1 MEHFYKDIYGF
12 SQVDLFA
19 LYKKVVEIFPS
30 GSHFVEV
37 GTLLGKSA
45 VFMAVEIINSGK
57 NIRLDCVDHWK
68 GSEEHR
74 DNENIDTENLYEKF
88 LENIQPV
95 KGVINPVRAESVM
108 ASKLYKP
115 NSLDFIFIDASHDER
130 SVREDL
136 TYWMPRLKE
145 NGMIAGDDINN
156 EGVANAVKWFFDT
169 GKLEIIGRQWLLAQT
184 LPRMAQLH
192 LRK

>member
-1 MEHFYKDIYGF
+1 MDHFYKDVYGF
-12 SQVDLFA
+12 CDYVG
-19 LYKKVVEIFPS
+19 LYRKAVEIFPS

-37 GTLLGKSA
+37 GSFLGKSA

-57 NIRLDCVDHWK
+57 RIKFDCVDHWR
-68 GSEEHR
+68 GSEEHY
-74 DNENIDTENLYEKF
+74 DNENVDTENLYEKF
-88 LENIQPV
+88 LENTQPV
-95 KGVINPVRAESVM
+95 KGIINPVRAESVV
-108 ASKLYKP
+108 AAKLYKP

-145 NGMIAGDDINN
+145 DGMIAGDDIDN

-169 GKLEIIGRQWLLAQT
+169 GKLEIIGRQWLLAGA
-184 LPRMAQLH
+184 LPRLAQLH

>member
-1 MEHFYKDIYGF
+1 MDHFYKDVYGF
-12 SQVDLFA
+12 CDYVG
-19 LYKKVVEIFPS
+19 LYRKVVEIFPS

-37 GTLLGKSA
+37 GSFLGKSA

-57 NIRLDCVDHWK
+57 RIKFDCVDHWR
-68 GSEEHR
+68 GSEEHY
-74 DNENIDTENLYEKF
+74 DNENIDTENLYENF

-95 KGVINPVRAESVM
+95 KGVINPVRAESVV

-145 NGMIAGDDINN
+145 NGMIAGGDVDN

-169 GKLEIIGRQWLLAQT
+169 GKLEIIGRQWLLARA
-184 LPRMAQLH
+184 LPRLAQLH

>member
-1 MEHFYKDIYGF
+1 MDHFYKDVYGF
-12 SQVDLFA
+12 CDYVG
-19 LYKKVVEIFPS
+19 LYRKAVEIFPS

-37 GTLLGKSA
+37 GSFLGKSA

-57 NIRLDCVDHWK
+57 RIKFDCVDHWR
-68 GSEEHR
+68 GSEEHY
-74 DNENIDTENLYEKF
+74 DNENIDTENLYENF

-95 KGVINPVRAESVM
+95 KGVINPVRAESVV
-108 ASKLYKP
+108 ASKLHKP

-145 NGMIAGDDINN
+145 NGMIAGDDIDN

-169 GKLEIIGRQWLLAQT
+169 GKLEIIGRQWLLARA
-184 LPRMAQLH
+184 LPRLAQLH

>member
-1 MEHFYKDIYGF
+1 MDHFYKDVYGF
-12 SQVDLFA
+12 CDYVG
-19 LYKKVVEIFPS
+19 LYRKAVEIFPS

-37 GTLLGKSA
+37 GSFLGKSA

-57 NIRLDCVDHWK
+57 RIKFDCVDHWK
-68 GSEEHR
+68 GSEEHY
-74 DNENIDTENLYEKF
+74 DNENIDTENLYENF

-95 KGVINPVRAESVM
+95 KGVINPVRAESVV

-145 NGMIAGDDINN
+145 NGMIAGDDIDN

-169 GKLEIIGRQWLLAQT
+169 GKLEIIGRQWLLARA
-184 LPRMAQLH
+184 LPRLAQLH

>member
-1 MEHFYKDIYGF
+1 MDHFYKDVYGF
-12 SQVDLFA
+12 CDYVG
-19 LYKKVVEIFPS
+19 LYRKAVEIFPS

-37 GTLLGKSA
+37 GSFLGKSA

-57 NIRLDCVDHWK
+57 RIKFDCVDHWR

-74 DNENIDTENLYEKF
+74 DNEKIDAEYLYEGF
-88 LENIQPV
+88 LKNIEPV
-95 KGVINPVRAESVM
+95 KGVINPVRMNSID

-145 NGMIAGDDINN
+145 NGMIAGDDIDN

-169 GKLEIIGRQWLLAQT
+169 GKLEIIGRQWLLARA

>member
-1 MEHFYKDIYGF
+1 MDHFYKDVYGF
-12 SQVDLFA
+12 CDYVG
-19 LYKKVVEIFPS
+19 LYRKAVEIFPS

-37 GTLLGKSA
+37 GSFLGKSA

-57 NIRLDCVDHWK
+57 RIKFDCIDHWK

-74 DNENIDTENLYEKF
+74 DNEKIDAEYLYEGF
-88 LENIQPV
+88 LKNIEPV
-95 KGVINPVRAESVM
+95 KGVINPVRMNSID

-136 TYWMPRLKE
+136 AHWIPRLKE
-145 NGMIAGDDINN
+145 NGMIAGDDIDN

-169 GKLEIIGRQWLLAQT
+169 GKLEIIGRQWLLARA
-184 LPRMAQLH
+184 LPRLAQLH

>member
-1 MEHFYKDIYGF
+1 MDHFYKDVYGF
-12 SQVDLFA
+12 CDYVG
-19 LYKKVVEIFPS
+19 LYRKAVEIFPS

-37 GTLLGKSA
+37 GSFLGKSA

-57 NIRLDCVDHWK
+57 RIKFDCVDHWR
-68 GSEEHR
+68 GSEEHY
-74 DNENIDTENLYEKF
+74 DNENIGTENLYEKF

-95 KGVINPVRAESVM
+95 KGVINPVRAESVV

-145 NGMIAGDDINN
+145 NGMIAGDDIDN

-169 GKLEIIGRQWLLAQT
+169 GKLEIIGRQWLLARA
-184 LPRMAQLH
+184 LPRLAQLH

>member
-1 MEHFYKDIYGF
+1 MDHFYKDVYGF
-12 SQVDLFA
+12 CDYVG
-19 LYKKVVEIFPS
+19 LYRKAVENFSS

-37 GTLLGKSA
+37 GSFLGKSA

-57 NIRLDCVDHWK
+57 RIKFDCIDHWK
-68 GSEEHR
+68 GSEEHY

-95 KGVINPVRAESVM
+95 KGVINPVRAESVV

-145 NGMIAGDDINN
+145 NGMIAGDDIDN
-156 EGVANAVKWFFDT
+156 EGVVNAVKWFFDT
-169 GKLEIIGRQWLLAQT
+169 GKLEIIGRQWLLAQA
-184 LPRMAQLH
+184 LPRAAQLH

>member
-1 MEHFYKDIYGF
+1 MNHFYKEVYGF
-12 SQVDLFA
+12 AQNDLFA

-37 GTLLGKSA
+37 GSFLGKSA

-57 NIRLDCVDHWK
+57 RIKFDCVDHWR
-68 GSEEHR
+68 GSEEHY
-74 DNENIDTENLYEKF
+74 DNEKIDVENLYEKF
-88 LENIQPV
+88 LENIEPV

-115 NSLDFIFIDASHDER
+115 NSLDFIFIDASHDEQ
-130 SVREDL
+130 SVKEDL
-136 TYWMPRLKE
+136 TYWYPRLKE
-145 NGMIAGDDINN
+145 HGMIAGDDVYNK
-156 EGVANAVKWFFDT
+156 EVASALKWFFDT
-169 GKLEIIGRQWLLAQT
+169 GKLEIIGRQWFLAIA
-184 LPRMAQLH
+184 LPRLAQLH